1 MAARFPGFQ
10 RNRLACPRIG
20 AYAPRF
26 CGASRVKEGPLPGA
40 FYIKVRGEEDT
51 SLARGEASVLPMATS
66 GRVFSPFGRKGEPE
80 LTSVILC
87 GLHEASGCAAEGV
100 VKQLGQDVLLSDKRL

>member
-1 MAARFPGFQ
+1 
-10 RNRLACPRIG
+10 
-20 AYAPRF
+20 
-26 CGASRVKEGPLPGA
+26 
-40 FYIKVRGEEDT
+40 
-51 SLARGEASVLPMATS
+51 MATS

-80 LTSVILC
+80 RTSVILG